1 MWDMSEA
8 ASSGTFDVAVI
19 DSRRVVAYLVAPEA
33 DDYIAVMA
41 VLESSLSD
49 LTPADVVVELAAAGV
64 VMDERTVEARL
75 DKLRD
80 WTAASARTDTSRI
93 LRHADLLARNWR
105 WTATPAG
112 RQVQRFHATVLAETP
127 AMREIPL
134 SSLARVVDCLDG
146 LTATDL
152 ADPSTHRDVAEL
164 IGRLFTSHDDLDAAL
179 VGAEDSLATL
189 ADRFDLD
196 DGSTAELKRLLVDY
210 ATRVAAE
217 LEIGAARAH
226 RAVLALSG
234 QFDVLAEITVD
245 NSDARALIDRG
256 ALMAS
261 RGGRRSDWDGLRDWC
276 DPHTGRSARFALR
289 LVRALPGMHAN
300 LRRLH
305 ASTGTATSRGRALQ
319 LARACGDPTY
329 GTAVFLAAVGDHPW
343 RKLYGEADDEDLVRN
358 PAWRDGPQVTVPELL
373 RATGRTGGRGR
384 APAAR
389 DDSAAREEVLA
400 RRAER
405 ARQHAEALT
414 EVLAAGLAQPLSAR
428 AAQVAFAALMAAVR
442 TTPTLRHRDRR
453 VATRDGL
460 ACTLFHCPGRTGVL
474 LAPTWKVL
482 TPDRVA
488 VFHAPGTRATAPGE
502 TSVDSADVAA
512 VRRIGTAGRE
522 GVA

>member
-1 MWDMSEA
+1 MSEA
-8 ASSGTFDVAVI
+8 VSGGTFEVSVT
-19 DSRRVVAYLVAPEA
+19 DSRRAVAYLVAPEA
-33 DDYIAVMA
+33 DDYIAIMA

-49 LTPADVVVELAAAGV
+49 LTPAEVVVELTAAGF
-64 VMDERTVEARL
+64 VMDERTVETRL

-112 RQVQRFHATVLAETP
+112 RQVQRFHATVLADTP

-134 SSLARVVDCLDG
+134 SSLARVVDCLDE
-146 LTATDL
+146 LTAMDL
-152 ADPSTHRDVAEL
+152 ADPSTHRDAAEL

-196 DGSTAELKRLLVDY
+196 DSATAELKRLLVDY

-217 LEIGAARAH
+217 LETGAARAH
-226 RAVLALSG
+226 RAVHALSDR
-234 QFDVLAEITVD
+234 FDVLAEITVD

-261 RGGRRSDWDGLRDWC
+261 RGGRLSDWEGLGTWC
-276 DPHTGRSARFALR
+276 DPYTGRSARFALR

-305 ASTGTATSRGRALQ
+305 ASTGTATGRGRALL
-319 LARACGDPTY
+319 LARACADPTH
-329 GTAVFLAAVGDHPW
+329 GTSLFLAAVGDHSW
-343 RKLYGEADDEDLVRN
+343 RKLCGEADDDDLTRN
-358 PAWRDGPQVTVPELL
+358 PAWRGGPQVAVPDLL
-373 RATGRTGGRGR
+373 RATGRSGARGR

-389 DDSAAREEVLA
+389 DDSAAREQVLA

-405 ARQHAEALT
+405 ARQHAEALS
-414 EVLAAGLAQPLSAR
+414 EVLAAGPRQPLSHR
-428 AAQVAFAALMAAVR
+428 AAHVAFAALMAAAR
-442 TTPTLRHRDRR
+442 SAPTQRRRDRR
-453 VATRDGL
+453 VATCDGL
-460 ACTLFHCPGRTGVL
+460 ACTLFHCPGRIGML
-474 LAPTWKVL
+474 LAPTWQVL

-488 VFHAPGTRATAPGE
+488 VFHVPGFRAAVPGE
-502 TSVDSADVAA
+502 TSVDSADVVA
-512 VRRIGTAGRE
+512 VHRLRSAEQE